1 MSIFGLMTQK
11 EAQAAIAEAVK
22 AAMYENMPKWVLE
35 TADAEQYNTDFRTSY
50 EAQADL
56 YRKLSW
62 VTSACQITS
71 QAAALARF
79 DVKRVIQEKEPKD
92 IPNHP
97 FEMRLRRPNELDS
110 RFEFLQATILFYML
124 NGNAYWW
131 LNRESADAAPDEIWF
146 IPPHMIFPRPDGRQY
161 IKDYEYDPGNGRLIY
176 LPPHEIVHFRRPNPF
191 NRFVGMSAIESI
203 AFVANGDLAMQQ
215 WNTKLF
221 NENNAR
227 LPSVL
232 AFSDMPVDTTW
243 QKMKDDIR
251 EASKKREMMMLRGVG
266 AGGVQWLQ
274 NAVSQR
280 EMEFLEGRKFNKE
293 EIWSV
298 LAPGLMS
305 MLSENATEAN
315 SRTGRATFN
324 ELTVYPIHVLLG
336 EKITNAILPAYGS
349 SNARPLIGQ
358 FEDIRM
364 TDRALELQEQER
376 FAQTHTIAE
385 IREEYYGHEPLGD
398 ERDKLLPAQINAQ
411 SGGIQEP
418 PAPKLPPGQPGK
430 PVTAPAGERV
440 QEKAEEPQK
449 DKAKAEAAAKA
460 VTELYT
466 WQNYSLKAEGRV
478 LKFQPEHV
486 PHHIAEHVRKYVP
499 LQKSSS
505 AVKAVFDEA
514 RRMAEADGKPK
525 DQRGA
530 LAVLDGLRAALA
542 GK

>member
-1 MSIFGLMTQK
+1 MPILGLMTPK
-11 EAQAAIAEAVK
+11 ETKAAIAEAVK
-22 AAMYENMPKWVLE
+22 ASIAESMPRWVLE
-35 TADAEQYNTDFRTSY
+35 TADAERYNTDFTGSH
-50 EAQADL
+50 EAQSTL
-56 YRKLSW
+56 YQKLSW
-62 VTSACQITS
+62 VFSACTITA
-71 QAAALARF
+71 QAAAMADF
-79 DVKRVIQEKEPKD
+79 DVKRVVAEKEPKD
-92 IPNHP
+92 IVNHP
-97 FEMRLRRPNELDS
+97 FEMLLHNPNPKDS
-110 RFEFLQATILFYML
+110 RDELLAATVTFWML

-131 LNRESADAAPDEIWF
+131 LNRESVNAPPDEIWF
-146 IPPHMIFPRPDGRQY
+146 IPPHMIHPRPDKRMY
-161 IKDYEYDPGNGRLIY
+161 LEDYEYDPGNGNLQYI
-176 LPPHEIVHFRRPNPF
+176 PPHEIVHFRRFNPF
-191 NRFVGMSAIESI
+191 SMFVGMSAVESFAMI
-203 AFVANGDLAMQQ
+203 ARGDLAMQD
-215 WNTKLF
+215 WNTHLF
-221 NENNAR
+221 NEGNGQLR
-227 LPSVL
+227 GVL
-232 AFSDMPVDTTW
+232 AFADMPLDPIWSEIKTN
-243 QKMKDDIR
+243 IR
-251 EASKKREMMMLRGVG
+251 EAAKRREHMLLRGVG
-266 AGGVQWLQ
+266 QGGLQWLQ
-274 NAVSQR
+274 NNVSQK

-324 ELTVYPIHVLLG
+324 ELTVYPIHRLIAA
-336 EKITNAILPAYGS
+336 KITKEILPAYGS
-349 SNARPLIGQ
+349 SRARPLIGM

-364 TDRALELQEQER
+364 TDRALELEEQKLYAES
-376 FAQTHTIAE
+376 HTLEE
-385 IREEYYGHEPLGD
+385 IREKYHGDDPLGD
-398 ERDKLLPAQINAQ
+398 ERDKLLPKQVNAT

-418 PAPKLPPGQPGK
+418 PAPKLLPGQPGK
-430 PVTAPAGERV
+430 PAVPAGEKV

-525 DQRGA
+525 DQGGA

-542 GK
+542 KS